1 MAGTAMAGV
10 TVDAVTITDGAAAA
24 DITMDGAITGIIT
37 NRTAAGE
44 KSAAAPNDW
53 RGAWLREAAAS
64 ALVDSQFDGD
74 ADQVRVILRP
84 ELLLQQRRRVGH
96 RLVGNFQR
104 VGDLGDL
111 VAAAEQPQDF

>member
-1 MAGTAMAGV
+1 MAGV
-10 TVDAVTITDGAAAA
+10 AVDAVTITDGAAAA

-44 KSAAAPNDW
+44 KLASVPKDW
-53 RGAWLREAAAS
+53 RGARLHEAAGS
-64 ALVDSQFDGD
+64 ALVKSKFLIKSKFDGD
-74 ADQVRVILRP
+74 ADQVRVVFRA

-104 VGDLGDL
+104 VSDLRDL
-111 VAAAEQPQDF
+111 VAAAE